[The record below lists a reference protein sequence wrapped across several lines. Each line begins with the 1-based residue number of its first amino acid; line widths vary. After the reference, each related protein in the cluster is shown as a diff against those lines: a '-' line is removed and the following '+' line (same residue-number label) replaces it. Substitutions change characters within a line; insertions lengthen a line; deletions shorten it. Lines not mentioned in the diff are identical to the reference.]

1 MAEDSSYAAKANK
14 AQEMMREILPPYV
27 IESLVATGYDTLKA
41 ISEIEEP
48 DSTMNEIEEFI
59 NYQYKGDARFAPTAQ
74 PTANGQCKFLPG
86 HRCLIKSFIKDVK
99 RQQNAPVLKR
109 KLCEAQKKAT
119 KKARVCDELPSQ
131 ESIVRNIRQQISKWQ
146 RTAKLSKN
154 KDYLRSLKEHKD
166 YEVHVTSDDSSKVT
180 IHCCLC
186 MQRITLGTKSDKY
199 LISNWTRHLV
209 HSCKPVTQTE
219 TIQTYFTSMS
229 GSDNSDEQPST
240 AFQLPSHAGHSFRLS
255 PPK

>member
-1 MAEDSSYAAKANK
+1 MTEDSSYAAKVDEAR
-14 AQEMMREILPPYV
+14 EMMREILPPYV
-27 IESLVATGYDTLKA
+27 LESLVAAGYDTLNA

-48 DSTMNEIEEFI
+48 GSTMNEIEEFI
-59 NYQYKGDARFAPTAQ
+59 NYQYKDDARFA

-99 RQQNAPVLKR
+99 RKRNAPVLKR
-109 KLCEAQKKAT
+109 KLCETQNKAST

-186 MQRITLGTKSDKY
+186 MQRISLGTKSDKY

-209 HSCKPVTQTE
+209 HACKPVTQTE

-229 GSDNSDEQPST
+229 SSDNSDDIAQPST
-240 AFQLPSHAGHSFRLS
+240 AFQLALHVDHSFRLS
-255 PPK
+255 PLQ